1 MNLFELSAKISMDTK
16 DYEKAVKNAVSDSK
30 SLKEN
35 FAKLAGQ
42 SETNA
47 NKIKVLASQYDSAK
61 SKVAVLTTAFN
72 KAANEEGVTA
82 KKTQEL
88 AKELA
93 DAEKEADDLKNEMD
107 SLSKKTKNTGDSVES
122 LSDKLKKGLSNAAK
136 VATGVLTTVASG
148 FVALGKIGLEYN
160 AQIESYTTDF
170 EVMMGDAEAAA
181 RKVEELK
188 EMGAKTPFE
197 LGDLASAT
205 KTLLAFNVSA
215 DDSTGVLQQL
225 GDISLGNV
233 QKLESLTLA
242 YGKMNASQKVTLED
256 INMMIDAG
264 FNPLLLVAENT
275 GETMEEVYDRIS
287 KGGVA
292 FEEISGA
299 INQATSEGGQFYQ
312 GMDKAS
318 QTTQGLIS
326 TLKDA
331 AQSKIGELFSS
342 ISEKIKELLPN
353 VISFVENIDT
363 DEIVKGV
370 ESLMQTFNDLLP
382 VITGVTA
389 ATVAYKAATS
399 IAGIIDALRKATEGQ
414 TIAQALLNAV
424 MNANPFVLIVT
435 LIAGLVTAIMTL
447 WHTNDG
453 FRDAISKIWDGIK
466 NVFSGAWDFITGIF
480 GAVGD
485 FFSGVWD
492 GIKNAFSSVGGWFK
506 EKFQEGK
513 ENAEKAWENA
523 KTIFGKVW
531 DGVKGVFSSVGGWF
545 KDRFTD
551 GLENSKNAWATA
563 KTVFSNVW
571 TNIKG
576 AFSNVGGWFK
586 DKFTEAKNNSEKAW
600 ENAKQVFGK
609 VWDKTKEAFADVGG
623 WFKNKFEEGKNSAAS
638 AWSNTKSV
646 FGGIWDKIKN
656 IFSKGAD
663 IGKNIIDGIKQGI
676 SNAWNN
682 LVDWFKG
689 LFGDLIGIAKKI
701 LGIASPSKVFKKIG
715 AFTAEGFG
723 IGFDDEFAHVK
734 DDMEDAL
741 NFDDASVGI
750 NASIRKAS
758 VGTDGIAY
766 GGGNI
771 SIVQNIYSKA
781 QTAADLMQEARYQSE
796 QAVFLSV

>member
-16 DYEKAVKNAVSDSK
+16 DYEKAVKNAVSGSK

-82 KKTQEL
+82 KRTQEL

-93 DAEKEADDLKNEMD
+93 DAEKEADNLKNEMD

-136 VATGVLTTVASG
+136 VATGFLTTVASG
-148 FVALGKIGLEYN
+148 VVALGKIGLEYN

-233 QKLESLTLA
+233 QKLESLTRA

-370 ESLMQTFNDLLP
+370 ENLMQTFNDLLP

-414 TIAQALLNAV
+414 TIAQTLLNAV
-424 MNANPFVLIVT
+424 MNANPFVLIAT

-447 WHTNDG
+447 WNTNEG

-492 GIKNAFSSVGGWFK
+492 GIKNAFSGVGGWFK

-513 ENAEKAWENA
+513 ENAAKAWENA
-523 KTIFGKVW
+523 KTIFGKIW

-545 KDRFTD
+545 KEKFSNAK
-551 GLENSKNAWATA
+551 EKAAEAWADA
-563 KTVFSNVW
+563 KEKFGDGGVW
-571 TNIKG
+571 
-576 AFSNVGGWFK
+576 
-586 DKFTEAKNNSEKAW
+586 
-600 ENAKQVFGK
+600 GK
-609 VWDKTKEAFADVGG
+609 VKEGFGDVAG
-623 WFKNKFEEGKNSAAS
+623 WFKNKFEEGKKSAAS
-638 AWSNTKSV
+638 AWSNAKSV
-646 FGGIWDKIKN
+646 FGGIWDNIKN

-682 LVDWFKG
+682 LVGWFKG

-715 AFTAEGFG
+715 GFTAEGFG

-758 VGTDGIAY
+758 VGADGIAY